1 MNLSSKFKVQSLKLD
16 DLDSPLEK
24 IRFCPISLIWRQNQ
38 RCVNLL
44 FFSFFILFLTS
55 CGNDIKTTEN
65 EPKTN
70 DSLAKVEVPKISK
83 EDAVIIEPIADEEI
97 VVLEKNGIKLTEL
110 KTELANEISLKLN
123 TKQFKEGINELD
135 YLVDGISD
143 YNIATIENNYTLNY
157 FDKAQIKKEFL
168 YGNNVFLSFL
178 TYPNKISVK
187 TNKANVLK
195 NVVIGDMESLFNMK
209 QPHLFFHLPQE
220 NTENPILDFYLVNT
234 SISASGNKVKVT
246 INEVDF
252 IIEKWAAYKI
262 SGLSKAENTIRI
274 QLIDKSGNLVEGPF
288 NDSGERAFNLTSK
301 SI

>member
-1 MNLSSKFKVQSLKLD
+1 MKFSVFSL
-16 DLDSPLEK
+16 
-24 IRFCPISLIWRQNQ
+24 C
-38 RCVNLL
+38 LL
-44 FFSFFILFLTS
+44 VFGLFLS
-55 CGNDIKTTEN
+55 CGNDTKTSEK

-70 DSLAKVEVPKISK
+70 DTLVKVDAPKINQ

-110 KTELANEISLKLN
+110 KTEAASEISLKLN
-123 TKQFKEGINELD
+123 AKQFKEGVNELD
-135 YLVDGISD
+135 YSVDGISD
-143 YNIATIENNYTLNY
+143 YNIATIENNFTLNY

-220 NTENPILDFYLVNT
+220 NTENPILDFCLVNT
-234 SISASGNKVKVT
+234 SLSNQGNFVKVT
-246 INEVDF
+246 INEADF
-252 IIEKWAAYKI
+252 ILEKWAAYQI
-262 SGLSKAENTIRI
+262 SGLKTKQNKIRI
-274 QLIDKSGNLVEGPF
+274 QLIDKNGNLIEGPF
-288 NDSGERAFNLTSK
+288 NDSGERVFNLN
-301 SI
+301 SIAS